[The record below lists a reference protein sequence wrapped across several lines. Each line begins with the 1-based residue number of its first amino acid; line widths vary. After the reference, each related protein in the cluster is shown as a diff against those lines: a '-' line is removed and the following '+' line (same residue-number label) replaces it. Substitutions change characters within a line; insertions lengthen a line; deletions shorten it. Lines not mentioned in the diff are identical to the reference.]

1 MSCFK
6 GIEELT
12 AELSD
17 LQALIN
23 SQSPCDVMGLQS
35 ELKTF
40 CTTVSRKIKE
50 CKRQRAQEY
59 QIELSERIGEPSV
72 PVQLSVRLE
81 GYKIPGMWTYRNSNA
96 HKRGFCRRWHMVTD
110 KEEIAELDALYLE
123 SLANKEA
130 NE

>member
-12 AELSD
+12 AELSG
-17 LQALIN
+17 LQALIK

-50 CKRQRAQEY
+50 CEGQRAGAPEL
-59 QIELSERIGEPSV
+59 ELSGPIGKPSAAV
-72 PVQLSVRLE
+72 RLSVRLE
-81 GYKIPGMWTYRNSNA
+81 GFKMNGVWTYRNSNA
-96 HKRGFCRRWHMVTD
+96 HKCGFCRKWHTVTD
-110 KEEIAELDALYLE
+110 KKEIAEFDVLYLE
-123 SLANKEA
+123 SRANKEA
-130 NE
+130 K